1 MAPANAKPEELAKWV
16 NEHADYVYLGKSLG
30 KLSAIPNSAQTILAY
45 EKFELARNGGVNVL
59 YVDGHVEWL
68 PVPLA
73 KDRVDAQNKAR
84 AAK

>member
-1 MAPANAKPEELAKWV
+1 V
-16 NEHADYVYLGKSLG
+16 NENTDYVYLGKGMG
-30 KLSAIPNSAQTILAY
+30 KMAAIPNTAQTILAY

-73 KDRVDAQNKAR
+73 KQRVDEQNKAR
-84 AAK
+84 AAQ